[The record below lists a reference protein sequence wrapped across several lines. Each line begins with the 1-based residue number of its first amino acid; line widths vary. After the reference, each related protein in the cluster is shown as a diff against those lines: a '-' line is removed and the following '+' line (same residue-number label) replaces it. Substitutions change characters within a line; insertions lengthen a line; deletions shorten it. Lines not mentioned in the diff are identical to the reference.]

1 MPIENLA
8 PANEEAPTG
17 ATASVTPIAQ
27 VASPV
32 SITPPAMA
40 TPPQAE
46 AHNSTDSS
54 QHAPLAAR
62 LRARQGELEQAMNAL
77 PVGDHSRNDVEAA
90 LASATE
96 LLTGDPDHP
105 AATTAAAM
113 SRWLESS
120 KHLAEAG
127 VKPAAASPS

>member
-1 MPIENLA
+1 MTIENLA

-17 ATASVTPIAQ
+17 ASASVTPITHA
-27 VASPV
+27 ASPV
-32 SITPPAMA
+32 TITPPDMP
-40 TPPQAE
+40 TPPPAE
-46 AHNSTDSS
+46 AHNTTDST

-62 LRARQGELEQAMNAL
+62 LRTRQGELEQALSAL
-77 PVGDHSRNDVEAA
+77 PAGDRGRGDVEAA

-96 LLTGDPDHP
+96 LLTGDADHP
-105 AATTAAAM
+105 APTTAAAM

-127 VKPAAASPS
+127 VKPASTAS